1 MLQKTT
7 SNGFMKDTSTNLVL
21 NNNNTEYQL
30 YLMQSQKIEREK
42 MVQTDIE
49 YLKKE
54 LRELKQLFQQCMNG
68 KNNV

>member
-7 SNGFMKDTSTNLVL
+7 ANGFVKNTTTNLVL
-21 NNNNTEYQL
+21 NNNQSEYQL
-30 YLMQSQKIEREK
+30 YLMQSQKVERERA
-42 MVQTDIE
+42 VQSDIE

-68 KNNV
+68 KSDV